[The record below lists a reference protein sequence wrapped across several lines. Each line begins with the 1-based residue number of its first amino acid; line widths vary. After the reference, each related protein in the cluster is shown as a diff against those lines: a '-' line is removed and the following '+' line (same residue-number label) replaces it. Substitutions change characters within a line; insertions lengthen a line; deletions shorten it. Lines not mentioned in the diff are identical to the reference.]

1 MTPVY
6 HVDSTH
12 PQTKDRDTYP
22 SVKRTLAVS
31 RRRRESLSLSTL
43 LLLLLLLIL
52 YALSTEE
59 SLGISAQFENYEKR
73 RQTTGTEDGTET
85 RSVFQDDAYFRC
97 SEVHAPGYDRHFSLL
112 KINRNIS
119 GI

>member
-22 SVKRTLAVS
+22 SVKRTLAVR
-31 RRRRESLSLSTL
+31 RRRREPLSLSTH
-43 LLLLLLLIL
+43 LLLLLLIL
-52 YALSTEE
+52 YALSIEE
-59 SLGISAQFENYEKR
+59 PLGISAQFENYEKR

-85 RSVFQDDAYFRC
+85 RSVFQDGAHFRC
-97 SEVHAPGYDRHFSLL
+97 NEVHAPGYDRHFSLL
-112 KINRNIS
+112 KTNRDICVT
-119 GI
+119 